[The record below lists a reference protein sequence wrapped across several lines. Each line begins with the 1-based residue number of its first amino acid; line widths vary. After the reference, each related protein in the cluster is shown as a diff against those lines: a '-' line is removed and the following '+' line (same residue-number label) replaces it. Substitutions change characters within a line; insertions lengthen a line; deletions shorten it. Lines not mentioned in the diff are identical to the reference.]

1 MGVELFG
8 LSHELYGMTDAVDA
22 VFRQML
28 EGNLATV
35 AVEVHTAVGSGI
47 AVSGQCVVCAAGIV
61 ASTLTSVCSE
71 EHAAGIHHFGS
82 QLFEV
87 TCL

>member
-1 MGVELFG
+1 MGIEL
-8 LSHELYGMTDAVDA
+8 LSCSHELYGMTDAVDT
-22 VFRQML
+22 VGSKVL
-28 EGNLATV
+28 EGDLATV
-35 AVEVHTAVGSGI
+35 TVEVYTTIGSSIAMCRQSVVGT
-47 AVSGQCVVCAAGIV
+47 AGIV